1 MHGVHFMSSWTFL
14 FPLLHPSTP
23 APALTASTNL
33 GVMTALVWLVTGA
46 TSGLGKALVSS
57 IVSKGDKVVAT
68 GRNAEQ
74 RLADLKSSNV
84 AVVDLDVSAS
94 REIIDGQVAKA
105 WAAFGQIDVLVNNA
119 GFSAPKSIEEARYK
133 ISVQY
138 FPIRVG

>member
-1 MHGVHFMSSWTFL
+1 
-14 FPLLHPSTP
+14 
-23 APALTASTNL
+23 
-33 GVMTALVWLVTGA
+33 MTALVWLVTGA